1 MFVQHLSSLGFA
13 HFLPIL
19 PSSLFRTRFRS
30 NTSLSI
36 SSSSCFPK
44 FISTPHLYPQSMRGV
59 TLQTLR
65 PPLTRPRPAP
75 VRQVFS
81 VGPLNPH
88 SLGSSGSSWRS
99 FSSSTRFLMERYD
112 RDREPP
118 HKRKRSSEDRR
129 ARGGEEGREGGKV
142 KDGISAKE
150 PRHPGPTAHSRQH
163 HHHSCRDGGGGRG
176 RCDSIRG
183 KNGERTTPGNT
194 EYQQQKDRTGAPAHW
209 WRKQSQPAGRRHSKP
224 EAQTVKA
231 DPDKGKVPAQR
242 PKPCP
247 TKRSIAEQGRGAAG
261 EQPRSGGG
269 GGVWSSRPHSD
280 RAGGEKKEQPAAVTI
295 LQRQW
300 EPTLPCSTEPPPPG
314 VSTAFDFSVMSYNI
328 LSQELLQDNAYL
340 YRHCDPAVLQWDHR
354 LPNLMDEIQRHSADI
369 VCLQEVQ
376 EDHYQNQIKPALQMS
391 GYHCEYKKRT
401 GSKPDGCA
409 VIFNSSRLS
418 LISSNPVEFF
428 RPSDSLLDR
437 DNVGLVALLRP
448 QGCSDPMASICVANT
463 HLLYNPRRG
472 DIKLAQLAILLAEI
486 DRMSRRPDG
495 FRCPVL
501 LCGDLNSTPWSP
513 LYCFLTTG
521 SLDYRGL
528 QMGMVSGQ
536 EVTSRGQRL
545 LSSPLWSQR
554 LGINPQCQYLQ
565 QRPEESRSCSPT
577 VEGAISNLSVD
588 DLQSRSAAAVMAE
601 RLTHSLNLRSSYQHR
616 LVHDGRPEV
625 TTCHSRTAQTVDYI
639 LFTPDSASAVTPS
652 TMLSSLS
659 SPPSGHSL
667 QLLSRLSLVGESE
680 LEEVNGLPNRH
691 HSSDHLPLLA
701 RFRLQL

>member
-142 KDGISAKE
+142 KDGISNRIYIYTK
-150 PRHPGPTAHSRQH
+150 PNLFSF
-163 HHHSCRDGGGGRG
+163 
-176 RCDSIRG
+176 RCS
-183 KNGERTTPGNT
+183 
-194 EYQQQKDRTGAPAHW
+194 
-209 WRKQSQPAGRRHSKP
+209 
-224 EAQTVKA
+224 V
-231 DPDKGKVPAQR
+231 
-242 PKPCP
+242 
-247 TKRSIAEQGRGAAG
+247 
-261 EQPRSGGG
+261 
-269 GGVWSSRPHSD
+269 
-280 RAGGEKKEQPAAVTI
+280 

-577 VEGAISNLSVD
+577 EQIRN
-588 DLQSRSAAAVMAE
+588 

-639 LFTPDSASAVTPS
+639 LFTPGTNTHTHA
-652 TMLSSLS
+652 
-659 SPPSGHSL
+659 
-667 QLLSRLSLVGESE
+667 VGE
-680 LEEVNGLPNRH
+680 
-691 HSSDHLPLLA
+691 LA
-701 RFRLQL
+701 VSYNANLRQKLTFVIQLNCCLCYTCWC